1 LPPAA
6 FQRLRIREVK
16 MKKLLLI
23 STCAVMSLGIS
34 TAASA
39 ANCKAKDLKG
49 AWIGKISGEVENFC
63 LIQFNGSAKI
73 SKANC
78 FTTENLHS
86 LGTLKGRLK
95 VTKACEV
102 SGDLIQV
109 PPAGVPIEVSVSGQL
124 DPKLGVM
131 NGEFVVGDEALPFLL
146 VRQWK

>member
-1 LPPAA
+1 VPRAA
-6 FQRLRIREVK
+6 FLRLRTREDK

-23 STCAVMSLGIS
+23 STCAVISLGFA

-49 AWIGKISGEVENFC
+49 TWIGKISDEVENFC
-63 LIQFNGSAKI
+63 VIQFNGSAKI

-78 FTTENLHS
+78 FATVTLHP
-86 LGTLKGRLK
+86 LGTLKGRLE
-95 VTKACEV
+95 VSKACEV

-109 PPAGVPIEVSVSGQL
+109 PPAGLPTEVSVSGQL
-124 DPKLGVM
+124 DPKSGVL
-131 NGEFVVGDEALPFLL
+131 NGQFIVGDEALPFLL